1 MSAIR
6 NFSISLFIGLLV
18 STGASAQFRCDA
30 PSTSLDRRACE
41 AARQGPDVLRR
52 FIQRVQLIESL
63 HFHDYVDEA
72 TRTAWERDETRGRAL
87 SQAGSR
93 PRSVVSR

>member
-6 NFSISLFIGLLV
+6 ISSISLLVGLLV

-52 FIQRVQLIESL
+52 FIQRVQVIESL
-63 HFHDYVDEA
+63 HFHDYVNEA
-72 TRTAWERDETRGRAL
+72 TLVAWEQREARERA
-87 SQAGSR
+87 SRKVGAGTGSVASR
-93 PRSVVSR
+93 